1 MASKTQT
8 KYAKAESNSALFPS
22 RGMQVQPALYYA
34 DVWVSWRDRFI
45 NPSVRD
51 DT

>member
-1 MASKTQT
+1 MASKKTR
-8 KYAKAESNSALFPS
+8 YAKAESNSALFPS
-22 RGMQVQPALYYA
+22 RGIQVQPALDYA
-34 DVWVSWRDRFI
+34 DVWVSWRDRVI